1 MKTLLTILLFIPNL
15 LFAKQEV
22 ATVTFYATD
31 NSLRIA
37 FLYSTNCDKSLQSL
51 IETTKPTANMII
63 SSDCMSSGTFEQL
76 YLNIYNHVFVPSQGQ
91 GAILPSST
99 MMQCLSVE
107 NFIRSMGFNDVVS
120 SCY

>member
-1 MKTLLTILLFIPNL
+1 MKTLLVLLLLIPSL
-15 LFAKQEV
+15 SFSKQEV
-22 ATVTFYATD
+22 ATVIFYATD

-37 FLYSTNCDKSLQSL
+37 FLYSANCNKSLPSL

-76 YLNIYNHVFVPSQGQ
+76 YLNIYNYVFVPSQGQ
-91 GAILPSST
+91 GVILPSST

-107 NFIRSMGFNDVVS
+107 NFISSMGFDDVIS

>member
-107 NFIRSMGFNDVVS
+107 NFIRSMGFNDVVY